1 MDDTAPAPEAL
12 DENTV
17 NREDGGGQTCD
28 GNATSHD
35 APACSASVADTSVAF
50 EVIDGFR
57 VHPAASIMP
66 DMIDEQ
72 FTNLVESIAE
82 HGLGEPIELKD
93 DLLVEGRHR
102 LRAIVKLRERGTAV
116 QIRTAPWQPLPDETV
131 AEYVKRK
138 NCDRRH
144 MTDSARLQC
153 AAELLLMAD
162 KERAAT
168 GCANGRIQPGEVKN
182 PNGLNQHSPREASL
196 DGETDSTPP
205 SDHRFRNKSKT
216 ERSAAGRL
224 AKEEGQ
230 TIYKARQ
237 ALAVQNLGRPDEIK
251 AVKSGKK
258 TQPQVLTD
266 IAARTGKQ
274 AAKKKPKPI
283 DHPFTPTTP
292 LQHDLLPGWIR
303 LRDSKAAI
311 NERQQARDDMRA
323 FFNAEEGAEG
333 GSKKSAAG
341 KKKGTNK

>member
-1 MDDTAPAPEAL
+1 MDDTAPAPEAIE
-12 DENTV
+12 ENPV
-17 NREDGGGQTCD
+17 NRLDDGAETTGGQATPHD
-28 GNATSHD
+28 GADDQAAT
-35 APACSASVADTSVAF
+35 F

-57 VHPAASIMP
+57 VHRAASIMP
-66 DMIDEQ
+66 DMAEEQ

-153 AAELLLMAD
+153 AAELLQMAD

-168 GCANGRIQPGEVKN
+168 GCAHGRIKPGEVKN

-196 DGETDSTPP
+196 DGETDSTLP
-205 SDHRFRNKSKT
+205 SDRRFRNKSKT

-224 AKEEGQ
+224 AKAEGQ

-237 ALAVQNLGRPDEIK
+237 AIAVQKLGRPDEIK

-258 TQPQVLTD
+258 TQSQVLKD

-292 LQHDLLPGWIR
+292 LQHDLLAGWVR
-303 LRDSKAAI
+303 LRDSTVAI
-311 NERQQARDDMRA
+311 NERAQAREDMRA
-323 FFNAEEGAEG
+323 ILKAEEEAEG
-333 GSKKSAAG
+333 GTKKPASG
-341 KKKGTNK
+341 PKKGATK